1 MSDNMEITFWIII
14 FLLIY
19 PYLVYPVLLAI
30 LAAICRKKHVIDGNY
45 TPAVTLII
53 PAHNEEDCIADKIR
67 NALALDYPADK
78 LQIIV
83 GSDGSKDGTNG
94 IVSSFKESN
103 ILFLPFE
110 TQSGKMSVINKCV
123 PQAMGEIIVLTDAN
137 AMFEPGAVKALVR
150 HFADPKIGCV
160 SGAKVIAVSG
170 AATASGEGLY
180 WKLESFL
187 KKTEAMTGSCAGADG
202 AVYAVRKSLYAFP
215 RDTTVIMDDFAVS
228 LGVIRQGYRCVYEPD
243 ARALEPGG
251 MLLREE
257 FRRKARILAGALTVF
272 FDSFR
277 VFWFH
282 SIEMSFKLVSHKVI
296 RWMGFPLM
304 IAALVLNYLLLSV
317 RVPVYD
323 VLFKCQIVIY
333 GFVSIGW
340 ALEALRIRVKP
351 LFLLFYF
358 VMTNLAQVYGV
369 WKFLNRPRTGAW
381 EKLKR

>member
-1 MSDNMEITFWIII
+1 METVFWIII
-14 FLLIY
+14 FLVIY

-30 LAAICRKKHVIDGNY
+30 LAAICGKKHAVDDNY

-67 NALALDYPADK
+67 NALALDFPKDK
-78 LQIIV
+78 LQVIV
-83 GSDGSKDGTNG
+83 GSDGSQDKTNE
-94 IVSSFKESN
+94 IAASFKEPN
-103 ILFLPFE
+103 VLFLPFE

-123 PQAMGEIIVLTDAN
+123 PRATGEIIVLTDAN
-137 AMFEPGAVKALVR
+137 AMFEPGAIKALVR
-150 HFADPKIGCV
+150 HFVDPQIGCV

-187 KKTEAMTGSCAGADG
+187 KKTEAVTGSCAGADG
-202 AVYAVRKSLYAFP
+202 AVYAVRKSLYSYP

-228 LGVIRQGYRCVYEPD
+228 LNVIGRGFRCIYEPG
-243 ARALEPGG
+243 AKALEPGG

-304 IAALVLNYLLLSV
+304 IAALALNYLLLG
-317 RVPVYD
+317 RLINGIPVYD
-323 VLFKCQIVIY
+323 IFFKVQTLVY
-333 GFVSIGW
+333 GLVAIGW
-340 ALEALRIRVKP
+340 FLEALKIRVKP
-351 LFLLFYF
+351 LYLLFYF
-358 VMTNLAQVYGV
+358 AMTNLAQVYGV
-369 WKFLNRPRTGAW
+369 WKYLNRPRTGAW